1 MITINLNQRGK
12 YGSSKDKA
20 LLPSEFAI
28 LKDNLKNPMDRVILL
43 LGYVAGLRAGEIL
56 QCRKE
61 WLNWIELNNKKVLSV
76 NIPSECRNVK
86 MKYEIWR
93 PKTKRPRNTYIIDSA
108 FAQEIFSYFEHV
120 ESIPIKSERNL
131 SEYRVKVKFTS
142 LLPPRNHNLSS
153 HCLRAGSTDYLRT
166 LGFGIRD
173 VAYMLGHKDERTT
186 LSHYNK
192 PTQSGVESAIMEI
205 MNK

>member
-1 MITINLNQRGK
+1 MKTININARTK
-12 YGSSKDKA
+12 YGSSRDKA
-20 LLPSEFAI
+20 LLPSEFTI
-28 LKDNLKNPMDRVILL
+28 LKDKLTNPMDRVILL

-56 QCRKE
+56 QCRKG
-61 WLNWIELNNKKVLSV
+61 WLSWTVIDTNNILSI

-86 MKYEIWR
+86 DKYTIWK
-93 PKTKRPRNTYIIDSA
+93 PKTRRPRTTYIINSA
-108 FAQEIFSYFEHV
+108 FAQEVFSYYEHV
-120 ESIPIKSERNL
+120 ESIPIKTERNL
-131 SEYRVKVKFTS
+131 SEYRVKVKFTE
-142 LLPPRNHNLSS
+142 LLPPRNMKLSS
-153 HCLRAGSTDYLRT
+153 HCLRAGATDYLRT